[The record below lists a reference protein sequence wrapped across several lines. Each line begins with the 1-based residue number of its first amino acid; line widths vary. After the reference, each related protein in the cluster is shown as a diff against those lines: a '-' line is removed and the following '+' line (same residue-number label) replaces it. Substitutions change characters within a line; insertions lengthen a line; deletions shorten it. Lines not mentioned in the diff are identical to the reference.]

1 MEKNIKTLTK
11 NGWCFFGFQVK
22 AEAEKLQPKE
32 AAEVRERKTG
42 WGGVGWNAGWI
53 CRVSDGP
60 RERWKWPNPWS
71 ANWWRKLRQSRCS
84 AVLLYSSNPQWPF
97 STWKKAGI
105 CWNKAKRWSFVA
117 FGWVKSQCFW
127 NRNWMGRVED
137 SKGKR
142 EVLDKVARSLSSA
155 HPSGQRVLK
164 NSGGECWR
172 LWRPGNFITE
182 IARKL
187 DKRSNR
193 HSSGILWGSLS
204 YQ

>member
-1 MEKNIKTLTK
+1 MAGVI
-11 NGWCFFGFQVK
+11 GFQVQ

-32 AAEVRERKTG
+32 AAEVRVSIRD
-42 WGGVGWNAGWI
+42 GVVSFRTPRI

-97 STWKKAGI
+97 STFFHMKKS
-105 CWNKAKRWSFVA
+105 WNMLEQGKKMESCCFWLSI
-117 FGWVKSQCFW
+117 KSQCFW
-127 NRNWMGRVED
+127 NRSWMARVED

-142 EVLDKVARSLSSA
+142 EVLDKVAQSLSSA
-155 HPSGQRVLK
+155 HPSGQRVK
-164 NSGGECWR
+164 IRVESVGDCGDQ
-172 LWRPGNFITE
+172 E
-182 IARKL
+182 ISSPKL
-187 DKRSNR
+187 HESWTREVI
-193 HSSGILWGSLS
+193 GTAPALWGSLS